1 MPERADGGHGGT
13 GCEIPM
19 KTRMMTKEEF
29 LGGQAEQAAALLAQG
44 EVVAFP
50 TETVYGLGALAL
62 DASAVEKIFLAKGR
76 PQDNPLIVHV
86 SAAAQAKKLAAA
98 WTPAAEKLTQAFWP
112 GPLTIIVKAA
122 PCIPRTVTA
131 GLDTVGLRMP
141 EDEIAQALI
150 RSAGPIAAPSANVS
164 GRPSPVTAMHVYQDL
179 QERIPL
185 IIDGG
190 PCRVGVESTV
200 VDVTGDVPV
209 ILRPGHVTR
218 EQIEA
223 LWGACEVAGGVL
235 APVTGRAASPGMLH
249 KHYAPRGRTVL
260 ASYGPAMIQVAREHY
275 DEAEQNGQRAVI
287 IGRHANQAAYGAR
300 RFYPL
305 DIGGPMTKGLFAALR
320 RADDEGMQ
328 FVVLEGAPLEGE
340 ELAYMNRALRA
351 AGFCC
356 VGPKEK

>member
-1 MPERADGGHGGT
+1 
-13 GCEIPM
+13 M
-19 KTRMMTKEEF
+19 KTRMMTREEF
-29 LGGQAEQAAALLAQG
+29 LDGGAAQAAELLARG

-62 DASAVEKIFLAKGR
+62 DAAAVEKIFSAKGR

-86 SAAAQAKKLAAA
+86 AAAEDAKKLAAA

-122 PCIPRTVTA
+122 PCLPHTVTA
-131 GLDTVGLRMP
+131 GLDTVGLRLP
-141 EDEIAQALI
+141 EDEIARALI
-150 RSAGPIAAPSANVS
+150 RHAGPIAAPSANVS

-179 QERIPL
+179 QGRIPL

-200 VDVTGDVPV
+200 VDVTGGVPV
-209 ILRPGHVTR
+209 ILRPGHITR
-218 EQIEA
+218 EQIES
-223 LWGACEVAGGVL
+223 LWGACEIAGGVL

-249 KHYAPRGRTVL
+249 KHYAPRGRAVL
-260 ASYGPAMIQVAREHY
+260 ASYGPKMVEVAKTLY
-275 DEAEQNGQRAVI
+275 DKAEQDGKPAVV

-300 RFYPL
+300 RFYAL
-305 DIGGPMTKGLFAALR
+305 DIGGPMAKGLFAALR
-320 RADDEGMQ
+320 RADDEGVE

-356 VGPKEK
+356 VGPGER